1 MTATTTTPEVAAPTQ
16 RVSGY
21 AWFVLSFLCFIYV
34 LNFLD
39 RQLLAT
45 LTKYIEGDMHLTHEQ
60 MGKLGG
66 IYFAAF
72 YTVIGIPVGWL
83 ADRWNRVRIL
93 ALGCGIWS
101 LCTGGCGLSQTYGQ
115 LVAARMGVG
124 VGEAGGAP
132 PSYSIISDY
141 FPAHMRGVALAIF
154 SFGVPLGQ
162 AFGTYFGVTI
172 AEGLGW
178 RTAFVSL
185 GVIGIVSA
193 ALLMFL
199 VREPKRGSKEVKL
212 DIHME
217 EAPPVSLE
225 DERAKFGDTLKAFVT
240 RPALMLAAISCG
252 ASAFVAY
259 GLLNFTTPFLQLER
273 GIPGQQLA
281 IWYALELAVFGCLG
295 VWLSGFLVD
304 VASKR
309 GRHWYALVPAI
320 GQIIVIIPYLL
331 FVRSSTWQEALLWLI
346 GPVLLNTVYLAPALA
361 MVQNSVKPNQR
372 TMSGALLLFVLNL
385 IGLGLGPTYV
395 GWMAT
400 NVFEPIY
407 GKGHSLEHALF
418 SLAPFYGVAIL
429 CHLAEAWALRREDRK
444 AAAAA

>member
-1 MTATTTTPEVAAPTQ
+1 MTTTTATGEAGQQGQ

-21 AWFVLSFLCFIYV
+21 AWFVLTILCFVYI

-45 LTKYIEGDMHLTHEQ
+45 LTKYIEGDMNLTHAQ

-93 ALGCGIWS
+93 ALGCALWS
-101 LCTGGCGLSQTYGQ
+101 LCTGGCGLAQTYSQ
-115 LVAARMGVG
+115 LVVARMGVG
-124 VGEAGGAP
+124 VGEAGGSP

-141 FPAHMRGVALAIF
+141 FPARMRGMALGIF

-185 GVIGIVSA
+185 GVIGIISA
-193 ALLMFL
+193 VILML
-199 VREPKRGSKEVKL
+199 VVREPKRGAKEVKL
-212 DIHME
+212 DVHMA

-225 DERAKFGDTLKAFVT
+225 EEKSKFGDTIKAFVT
-240 RPALMLAAISCG
+240 RPSLMLAAISCG

-273 GIPGQQLA
+273 HIPGKDLA
-281 IWYALELAVFGCLG
+281 LWYALELATFGCLG
-295 VWLSGFLVD
+295 IWISGIAVD
-304 VASKR
+304 KAAKW
-309 GRHWYALVPAI
+309 GRHWYGLVPAI
-320 GQIIVIIPYLL
+320 GQVIVIVPFML
-331 FVRSSTWQEALLWLI
+331 FLKAQTWQECMIWLI

-361 MVQNSVKPNQR
+361 VVQNSVKPSQR

-385 IGLGLGPTYV
+385 IGLGLGPTFV
-395 GWMAT
+395 GYMAT
-400 NVFEPIY
+400 SVYEPIF
-407 GKGHSLEHALF
+407 GKEHSLEHAL
-418 SLAPFYGVAIL
+418 LALTPFYVLSIV
-429 CHLAEAWALRREDRK
+429 CHLLEAWALKREDDKAK
-444 AAAAA
+444 AAA